1 MSTMTNTLS
10 TASIPLPQ
18 AKTGAPGR
26 LSFGRL
32 VHSEW
37 LKLATLRSP
46 WWSIVIVAG
55 LTVALGMLAVS
66 SMTDDL
72 AAGADSG
79 AVAIQAVLAP
89 TTFTVLLATILGST
103 LVTSEYATGMMRST
117 LTAAPGRIGSLL
129 AKALVVGGFVFLAS
143 GLIFVGTAAAIA
155 PTLSG
160 NGVYFDL
167 SNPNLSY
174 LPILAGSFMM
184 AVIAVIGMSA
194 GYILRNA
201 SGAIATA
208 VGLVFV
214 LPLLPRLF
222 PQTPAYQWV
231 HDASQYL
238 PTGAGGALIS
248 SNTPGFQ
255 TLTASNLPAGA
266 AAITLIVWACV
277 GIVASA
283 VCLKARDA

>member
-1 MSTMTNTLS
+1 MSITSDTIHSS
-10 TASIPLPQ
+10 TITHPQ
-18 AKTGAPGR
+18 VAPAATGR
-26 LSFGRL
+26 LSFGRM

-46 WWSIVIVAG
+46 WWSIVVVAG

-129 AKALVVGGFVFLAS
+129 AKALVVAGFVFVAS
-143 GLIFVGTAAAIA
+143 AVIFVGTAVAIA
-155 PTLSG
+155 PTLG
-160 NGVYFDL
+160 TNGVYFDL
-167 SNPNLSY
+167 SNPNFSY

-184 AVIAVIGMSA
+184 AVIAIIGLSA

-222 PQTPAYQWV
+222 PQTPAFQWV
-231 HDASQYL
+231 HDVSQYL

-255 TLTASNLPAGA
+255 TLMSSNLAAGP
-266 AAITLIVWACV
+266 AAIALIVWACV
-277 GIVASA
+277 GLVASA
-283 VCLKARDA
+283 VCLKVRDA

>member
-1 MSTMTNTLS
+1 MSITTDAPNTSSL
-10 TASIPLPQ
+10 TLPRVKPKS
-18 AKTGAPGR
+18 AGR
-26 LSFGRL
+26 LTFGRM

-37 LKLATLRSP
+37 VKLATLRSP
-46 WWSIVIVAG
+46 WWSIVVVAG

-72 AAGADSG
+72 AAGVDSG

-103 LVTSEYATGMMRST
+103 LVTSEYATGMMRSN

-143 GLIFVGTAAAIA
+143 GLIFIGTAAAIS
-155 PTLSG
+155 PTLG
-160 NGVYFDL
+160 ANGVYFDL
-167 SNPNLSY
+167 SNPNFSY
-174 LPILAGSFMM
+174 LPILAASFMM
-184 AVIAVIGMSA
+184 AVIAIIGLSA

-255 TLTASNLPAGA
+255 TLMSSGLAAGPAAIALTVWAIVGIAA
-266 AAITLIVWACV
+266 AAI
-277 GIVASA
+277 
-283 VCLKARDA
+283 CLKVRDA